1 MPEPTKGPAQPPA
14 KEDEKSAVVA
24 KEAIRQ
30 LASALERAEKTTGRS
45 GAVPRQPK
53 QRMYNIDKLKEA
65 NPDKHYRFV
74 NVGDEEKAQARIDD
88 GYKAVSEDEAEKHG
102 ARTEIGNTRLMEL
115 PREKADARRREL
127 AELTNSRLKA
137 HERDVREVIE
147 GVAKELRD
155 KHGLRI
161 PVERLLVDE

>member
-1 MPEPTKGPAQPPA
+1 MPEPTKVPGAEPV
-14 KEDEKSAVVA
+14 KDDGKSKAVA
-24 KEAIRQ
+24 AEALRQ
-30 LASALERAEKTTGRS
+30 LASALDRAERTTGRS
-45 GAVPRQPK
+45 GAVPRAPK
-53 QRMYNIDKLKEA
+53 QRMYNTDKLKEA
-65 NPDKHYRFV
+65 NPDKHYRYV

-88 GYKAVSEDEAEKHG
+88 GYVAVSEDVADKHG
-102 ARTEIGNTRLMEL
+102 VRTEIGNTRLMEL
-115 PREKADARRREL
+115 PREVADARRREL

-137 HERDVREVIE
+137 HERDVREVVE

>member
-1 MPEPTKGPAQPPA
+1 MPEPTKTPAAEPA
-14 KEDEKSAVVA
+14 KETEKSSAVA
-24 KEAIRQ
+24 KEALRQ
-30 LASALERAEKTTGRS
+30 LASALEKAEKTTGRS

-53 QRMYNIDKLKEA
+53 QRMYQIEKLKEA
-65 NPDKHYRFV
+65 NPDKHYRYV

-88 GYKAVSEDEAEKHG
+88 GYVAVSEDVCDKHG
-102 ARTEIGNTRLMEL
+102 VRAEIGNTRLMEL